1 MTSLDEINRE
11 FERLHQLMRQ
21 LDTLLDE
28 ARTLRRHVSVA
39 TARLALCL
47 RDAEDESQQ
56 IAREPSG
63 ASKPA
68 RAAAAERST
77 DIRPPRT

>member
-1 MTSLDEINRE
+1 MHEHLTPLEEINRE

-47 RDAEDESQQ
+47 RDAEDESQ
-56 IAREPSG
+56 
-63 ASKPA
+63 K
-68 RAAAAERST
+68 ER
-77 DIRPPRT
+77 PQAFPR